1 MTPERWRQVE
11 AIFQAALD
19 LVPKERGQYLAEA
32 CCGDLSLKSD
42 VETLLSQHESAGNLL
57 EEPPY
62 GETELGVLSSLQA
75 FAEAEDDVGDPMI
88 GRRLG
93 AYRIEREIGR
103 GGMGAVYD
111 AIRVDKEFNKR
122 VAIKL
127 VKRGMDTDFILR
139 RFRTERQILAALDH
153 PHIARLLD
161 GGTTDDG
168 LPYFVMEHIEGQP
181 LYNYCD
187 EHQLTIAER
196 LKLFTAICDALHY
209 AHQKQ
214 VVHRDIKPSNVL
226 VTSEGVLKLLDF
238 GIAKLLDPG
247 LVGDITHDPTAT
259 AMRLMTPEYASP
271 EQVQGAPTSPTT
283 DVYSLGVLLY
293 ELLTGH
299 RPYRLTNRAPHE
311 MARVICEEAPAPPS
325 FIITRPEDLLPKFVT
340 KDDEATTLKQVY
352 TTRSAT
358 LESLRRDLSGA
369 LDSIVMRALRKEPEW
384 RYQSAEEFRED
395 ITRYLEGSPISVSP
409 DSPFGGLAHKSQ
421 PITTENSLAVLP
433 LKLLDLQHGADSG
446 PDYLGTGL
454 ADALITRLSAVRR
467 FAVRP
472 TSSVLRYGRDSDPLL
487 AGRELGVAFV
497 LDGRV
502 RRAQDRI
509 RVTIQLLSIRDGTA
523 MWAGQFDEKFTDVL
537 SLEDAISASV
547 AEAIMPHLTGDE
559 RVRLAKRGT
568 DDPQAHEAYLRG
580 RFYWNTFTE
589 DGFARAIVCYHQA
602 IALDPNYAL
611 AYAGI
616 AAYYNWLGSFTV
628 LPFAE
633 CSAAAYEAAATAVAL
648 DPTLAEGYAAIGQAI
663 LCRDFAWANAER
675 QLLHAIDLNP
685 NYSAARIYYALQ
697 LAMEGRFAESVR
709 EAQLARDLDPLAI
722 ISRFTAV
729 WCSYHARRF
738 DEAWAACQETLK
750 AEPQNLMMLY
760 GSSFLL
766 SRMGRHGEA
775 IAAAQKCVELLG
787 KASHTLGRLGAA
799 NAEAGNIEAAEA
811 ALREMAAIA
820 VRRHVS
826 PYHLALVHCG
836 MGRVEEAL
844 DLLEQAVETKDA
856 KVLWLGVDPELD
868 PLHGHPR
875 FNDLLRKLNHR
886 LGALPTLPARSL
898 NGLESIAVLPFTI
911 LSSPVENTADEYLGI
926 GLSDALT
933 TRLSSVQR
941 LIVRPTSSVLRYQG
955 AGIDPLLAGRDLSVN
970 YIVNGSLNRIG
981 DRLRVTAQLM
991 SVRQGV
997 THWSEQ
1003 FDEDSTDVLQI
1014 EDSISEQVANAL
1026 LPQLTRDEQRQLS
1039 KRGTDSVEA
1048 FESYLRGRY
1057 YWNSYTESG
1066 LARALECYHHAIELD
1081 PQYALAYTGIADYYN
1096 WLGVFGVKPFAECS
1110 AAAKKAATKAIEL
1123 DSTSAEAYSALGFA
1137 TVCHDFD
1144 WAAAEGQHR
1153 LAINLNP
1160 NYATGHNWY
1169 GFHLTMTGHF
1179 DEAIREMLRARELD
1193 PLSPSIMQSLGWTYY
1208 QARRFD
1214 EAITTFQNM
1223 LDTSSDLAYGLAT
1236 YSWTLRYVG
1245 KVDLAV
1251 EAAEKALALSN
1262 GGQFFVAVV
1271 GAAYAAA
1278 RRFSEARATLDKLR
1292 EMSARGYVSLYHL
1305 ALIHLHLGEPKQ
1317 ALELLVEASTINEG
1331 WLVWLGV
1338 EPQLD
1343 SLRAEPAF
1351 AEMLTKTRNPAEVR
1365 ILVQAAA
1372 SAMPQQERK
1381 SRLSSSVPESTSVT
1395 SPVPSPA
1402 PDTQPGGSEEARQ
1415 LYTAGRYYAT
1425 RRTAEGMRQAIE
1437 RLTRAVELD
1446 PEFALAHA
1454 ELADCYSLLN
1464 WYVEPPPAEAWQ
1476 RAKQSAMR
1484 AVAADPELAEAH
1496 ASLGFVKL
1504 HYDRDWEAAERE
1516 LRKAIMLK
1524 PGIQVAHR
1532 WYAFSLS
1539 AMGRHEE
1546 AFAEIERARQIS
1558 PQSPVLATAVA
1569 NVLFLAGRY
1578 DDTIE
1583 QCRRALELDSGAVS
1597 AHTVLRWAYEKKGM
1611 HNEAVAA
1618 FEQERVFA
1626 GDTPTTHAKRAHV
1639 LASVGRHEEARAIL
1653 QEILAQRAEQWVSAY
1668 EIAIIYSLI
1677 GEPDNAFRWLTQAER
1692 EHAVGF
1698 TFVRVDPRLE
1708 ALRSDPRFISLLSGT
1723 ERTIP

>member
-1 MTPERWRQVE
+1 MTPERWQQVE

-19 LVPKERGQYLAEA
+19 LVPEERGRYLSEVCAD
-32 CCGDLSLKSD
+32 DLSLKSD
-42 VETLLSQHESAGNLL
+42 VEDLLSQHENAGNLL

-62 GETELGVLSSLQA
+62 GETELGALGSLEA
-75 FAEAEDDVGDPMI
+75 FAGGEDHEDPMI

-93 AYRIEREIGR
+93 AYRIEREVGR
-103 GGMGAVYD
+103 GGMGAVYEAVRAD
-111 AIRVDKEFNKR
+111 NEFNKR

-161 GGTTDDG
+161 GGTTRDG
-168 LPYFVMEHIEGQP
+168 LPYFVMEYIEGQP

-187 EHQLTIAER
+187 MQQLTIFER

-226 VTSEGVLKLLDF
+226 VTSEGVPKLLDF
-238 GIAKLLDPG
+238 GIAKLLNPG

-271 EQVQGAPTSPTT
+271 EQVQGEPTSPTT

-299 RPYRLTNRAPHE
+299 RPYRLNNRAPHE
-311 MARVICEEAPAPPS
+311 IARVICEESPAPPS
-325 FIITRPEDLLPKFVT
+325 FIITRPEDLLPKFVST
-340 KDDEATTLKQVY
+340 DDEATTLKLVY
-352 TTRSAT
+352 STRSAT

-384 RYQSAEEFRED
+384 RYQSAEQLRDD
-395 ITRYLEGSPISVSP
+395 IACYLEGSPISVLP
-409 DSPFGGLAHKSQ
+409 DAPFGIPNRRSQ
-421 PITTENSLAVLP
+421 SITTENSLAVLP
-433 LKLLDLQHGADSG
+433 LKLLDLHAGSDSG

-472 TSSVLRYGRDSDPLL
+472 TNSVLRYGGDSDPLV

-502 RRAQDRI
+502 RRVQERI
-509 RVTIQLLSIRDGTA
+509 RVTIQLLSVRDGTA
-523 MWAGQFDEKFTDVL
+523 IWAGQFDEKFTDVL
-537 SLEDAISASV
+537 SLEDAISSSV
-547 AEAIMPHLTGDE
+547 AEAIIPHLTGDE
-559 RVRLAKRGT
+559 RIRLAKRGT
-568 DDPQAHEAYLRG
+568 NDPQAHEAYLRG

-616 AAYYNWLGSFTV
+616 AAYYNWLGAFTV

-633 CSAAAYEAAATAVAL
+633 CSAAAYEAASTAVAL
-648 DPTLAEGYAAIGQAI
+648 DPTLAEGYAAVGQAT
-663 LCRDFAWANAER
+663 LCRDFAWASAEH
-675 QLLHAIDLNP
+675 QLLHAIELNP

-697 LAMEGRFAESVR
+697 LAMEGRFTESVR
-709 EAQLARDLDPLAI
+709 EAELARDLDPLAI
-722 ISRFTAV
+722 ISRFTVV

-738 DEAWAACQETLK
+738 EEALVACQETLQ
-750 AEPQNLMMLY
+750 AEPENLMMLY
-760 GSSFLL
+760 GSSFLF
-766 SRMGRHGEA
+766 SRMGRHDEA
-775 IAAAQKCVELLG
+775 IVNAQRCVELLG

-799 NAEAGNIEAAEA
+799 HAAAGNVEAAEA
-811 ALREMAAIA
+811 VLLEMDSIA
-820 VRRHVS
+820 GRRHIS
-826 PYHLALVHCG
+826 PYHLALVHCSL
-836 MGRVEEAL
+836 GRVENAL
-844 DLLEQAVETKDA
+844 DLLEQAHDTKDA
-856 KVLWLGVDPELD
+856 KVLWMGVDPELD
-868 PLHGHPR
+868 LLHGHPR

-886 LGALPTLPARSL
+886 LGFLPTLPSQSL
-898 NGLESIAVLPFTI
+898 DGLESIAVLPFRI
-911 LSSPVENTADEYLGI
+911 LGSVVENTSDEYLGI
-926 GLSDALT
+926 GLSDTLT

-955 AGIDPLLAGRDLSVN
+955 AGIDPLLAGRDLSVT
-970 YIVNGSLNRIG
+970 YIVEGSLRRIG
-981 DRLRVTAQLM
+981 KRLSVTAQLWN
-991 SVRQGV
+991 VREGV
-997 THWSEQ
+997 TCWSEQ

-1026 LPQLTRDEQRQLS
+1026 LPQLTRDEQQQLS
-1039 KRGTDSVEA
+1039 KRGTDSAEA

-1066 LARALECYHHAIELD
+1066 LAKALECYDHAIKLD
-1081 PQYALAYTGIADYYN
+1081 PEYALAYTGIADYYN
-1096 WLGVFGVKPFAECS
+1096 WLGVFGIRPFAECS
-1110 AAAKKAATKAIEL
+1110 AAAKKAATKAADL
-1123 DSTSAEAYSALGFA
+1123 DPTSAEAYSALGFA
-1137 TVCHDFD
+1137 TACHDFD
-1144 WAAAEGQHR
+1144 WAVAEGQHR
-1153 LAINLNP
+1153 RAIEINP
-1160 NYATGHNWY
+1160 NYATGHHWY
-1169 GFHLTMTGHF
+1169 GFHLLMIGRF
-1179 DEAIREMLRARELD
+1179 DQAIREILRARELD
-1193 PLSPSIMQSLGWTYY
+1193 PFSSSIMQSLGWAYY
-1208 QARRFD
+1208 QARRFEDSLATFQQTIAAVPEFAWGRMTHSWLLRHIGRAD
-1214 EAITTFQNM
+1214 EAI
-1223 LDTSSDLAYGLAT
+1223 
-1236 YSWTLRYVG
+1236 
-1245 KVDLAV
+1245 K
-1251 EAAEKALALSN
+1251 EAQKALDLSG
-1262 GGQFFVAVV
+1262 GGQIFVAGL

-1278 RRFSEARATLDKLR
+1278 GRSAEARAVLDRLDQ
-1292 EMSARGYVSLYHL
+1292 MSASSYVSPYHR
-1305 ALIHLHLGEPKQ
+1305 ALIHVELGENKQ
-1317 ALELLVEASTINEG
+1317 ALELLEESYDVNEG

-1338 EPQLD
+1338 EPHLD
-1343 SLRAEPAF
+1343 PLRSEPIF
-1351 AEMLTKTRNPAEVR
+1351 AELLTKTRNPAER
-1365 ILVQAAA
+1365 RQAIPAQA
-1372 SAMPQQERK
+1372 WAVGRQRSVIRSEVAGAPER
-1381 SRLSSSVPESTSVT
+1381 TSVT
-1395 SPVPSPA
+1395 SPVHRPA
-1402 PDTQPGGSEEARQ
+1402 PDTQPSGSEEARQ

-1425 RRTAEGMRQAIE
+1425 RRSAEGMRQAIE

-1446 PEFALAHA
+1446 PDFALAHS

-1464 WYVEPPPAEAWQ
+1464 WFIEPPPAEAWQ
-1476 RAKQSAMR
+1476 RAKQSALR

-1504 HYDRDWEAAERE
+1504 HYDRDWDAAEQE
-1516 LRKAIMLK
+1516 LRKAILLK
-1524 PGIQVAHR
+1524 PRIQVAHR

-1558 PQSPVLATAVA
+1558 PRSPVLATAVA

-1583 QCRRALELDSGAVS
+1583 QCHKALELDSGAVS
-1597 AHTVLRWAYEKKGM
+1597 AQTVLRWAYEKKGM
-1611 HNEAVAA
+1611 HNEALAA

-1626 GDTPTTHAKRAHV
+1626 GETPTTHAKRAQV
-1639 LASVGRHEEARAIL
+1639 LASVGRLEEARAIL
-1653 QEILAQRAEQWVSAY
+1653 QEILARRTERWVSAY
-1668 EIAIIYSLI
+1668 EIAIIYCSI

-1708 ALRSDPRFISLLSGT
+1708 ALRSDPRFRELLTAT
-1723 ERTIP
+1723 EKTIP